1 MKMMKRR
8 EAMVRAA
15 ANMKSARGMTL
26 VEIMIV
32 ITIMASIMGVVGVF
46 VFGAIDRANERTA
59 TIEIQQLNQL
69 VNSFYLTT
77 SPNRLPN
84 ELEEMTQGA
93 APLTKDIPSDPWGSP
108 YVYVKNG
115 NRDFEI
121 FSVGPDGSEGTEDDV
136 RPE

>member
-1 MKMMKRR
+1 MKTMKRR
-8 EAMVRAA
+8 EEMVRAA
-15 ANMKSARGMTL
+15 ASIKSARGMTL

-46 VFGAIDRANERTA
+46 VFGAIDRANEREA
-59 TIEIQQLNQL
+59 TIEIQQLSQL
-69 VNSFYLTT
+69 VNTFYLTT

-84 ELEEMTQGA
+84 ELNELTQGA
-93 APLTKDIPSDPWGSP
+93 APLTKEVSNDPWGNP
-108 YVYVKNG
+108 YVYVKSG

-136 RPE
+136 RAE

>member
-1 MKMMKRR
+1 MKTMKRR
-8 EAMVRAA
+8 EEMVRAA
-15 ANMKSARGMTL
+15 ASIKSARGMTL

-46 VFGAIDRANERTA
+46 VFGAIDKANEREA
-59 TIEIQQLNQL
+59 TIEIQQLSQL
-69 VNSFYLTT
+69 VNTFYLTT

-84 ELEEMTQGA
+84 ELSELTQGP
-93 APLTKDIPSDPWGSP
+93 APLTKEVKADPWGND
-108 YVYVKNG
+108 YVYVKSG

-136 RPE
+136 RAE